1 LSKKVH
7 ELQNQSYERRTPHEC
22 NCSAKLHEAQQ
33 QVLLLQEKVVK
44 MMDQCQESLDLLMA
58 EKDEK
63 AKLRMKLQ
71 QLQAENSI

>member
-1 LSKKVH
+1 
-7 ELQNQSYERRTPHEC
+7 
-22 NCSAKLHEAQQ
+22 LHEAQQ